1 MQEYVEKGQAY
12 DVLLQRLHKLT
23 EIGASFS
30 IERDNTA
37 LLEQI
42 LAGARELTHA
52 DGGTLYIKENDDDG
66 GFLRFEVMFNGS
78 LAIHAGGTSGVAVDF
93 PVIPL
98 YKDQCPNET
107 TVVSYCALHAEVV
120 NVVDAYQMK
129 GFDFSGTRKFDRQSG
144 YRSQS
149 FLTIPLKNHE
159 HDVIGVLQL
168 INRCDDVTGKTI
180 PFSEADSRFV
190 EALAATAAVS
200 ITGKNLIADLQNLFE
215 SFVKV
220 IADAIDAKSPY
231 TGGHCRR
238 VPELTMMLAK
248 AAIQTRQGP
257 LKDFSMDS
265 EDFYTL
271 KTAAW
276 LHDCGKIVTPEYI
289 MDKPSKLSTIYDRIE
304 VVDTRF
310 EVLKRDA
317 EIAWL
322 RQQLADE
329 KGTSSETIAQES
341 DEALRAD
348 YAALASDRE
357 FLRRSNVGGEF
368 MLPVDQQRVRTIAAR
383 TLYVDGQPQ
392 AFLSEEESR
401 NLQIAKG
408 TLLPEERAIIN
419 QHMDITIQMLE
430 GLPFPKHMQNVP
442 EYAGGHHERMDGKG
456 YPKGL
461 TRDQLSIPAR
471 IMAIADVFE
480 ALIAC
485 DRPYK
490 KGKMLSECLF
500 ILGNMKE
507 NHHLD
512 PDLFDVFIRE
522 KVYLQY
528 AAQHVDAAQIDDVCE
543 ADIPGYIP

>member
-1 MQEYVEKGQAY
+1 MQNYVEKGQAY

-42 LAGARELTHA
+42 LAGARVLTGA
-52 DGGTLYIKENDDDG
+52 DGGTLYIKEDDDTG

-78 LAIHAGGTSGVAVDF
+78 LGIHAGGTSGEVVDF

-98 YKDQCPNET
+98 YKDQRPNET
-107 TVVSYCALHAEVV
+107 TVVSYCALRAEVV
-120 NVVDAYQMK
+120 NVVDAYQAR
-129 GFDFSGTRKFDRQSG
+129 GFDFSGTRAFDRQSG

-168 INRCDDVTGKTI
+168 INRCDDVTGETVA
-180 PFSEADSRFV
+180 FSEADSRFV

-200 ITGKNLIADLQNLFE
+200 MTGKNLIADLQNLFE

-238 VPELTMMLAK
+238 VPELTMMLAE
-248 AAIQTRQGP
+248 AAIQTKQGP
-257 LKDFSMDS
+257 LKDFTMDA

-276 LHDCGKIVTPEYI
+276 LHDCGKIVTPEHI

-310 EVLKRDA
+310 EILQRDA

-322 RQQLADE
+322 RQQLADA
-329 KGTSSETIAQES
+329 KGASLAEVEQEAS
-341 DEALRAD
+341 EALADVHSELCDERA
-348 YAALASDRE
+348 
-357 FLRRSNVGGEF
+357 FLHRSNIGGEF
-368 MLPVDQQRVRTIAAR
+368 MSPTDQQRVRDIAKR
-383 TLYVDGQPQ
+383 TFSMDGQVQ
-392 AFLSEEESR
+392 SFLNDNESR

-442 EYAGGHHERMDGKG
+442 EYAGGHHERMDGNG

-471 IMAIADVFE
+471 MMAIADVFE

-512 PDLFDVFIRE
+512 PDLFDLFIRE
-522 KVYLQY
+522 KVYLTY
-528 AAQHVDAAQIDDVCE
+528 AKAHVKEDQIDDVCE